1 MNENG
6 DLILRYLERL
16 GVEYIFGVPG
26 GAIEP
31 LYNALARSERN
42 GGPKAVIARHE
53 TGAAFMAEGYARET
67 GKLGVCCATSGPGAT
82 NLLTGVASAYAD
94 STPVLAIT
102 GQPSLQTFGMG
113 ALQEGSCTGINTVK
127 LFEDC
132 THFNTLVSHS
142 AQLEHKL
149 MMAISHAM
157 GNCPGPVHLSVPVDI
172 MRMSVQS
179 QASSGNLW
187 AFIDHEVVPT
197 YEAER
202 LLYDELAGK
211 ERVTI
216 LVGEGCF
223 DSVDDILSLAEARQW
238 SLVATPRAKGL
249 IPENHRLY
257 RGVFGFAGHRSAR
270 KSMLEENAERIVVI
284 GTALDEVTTGGWDH
298 SAGLD
303 RKRLVHISNNPNH
316 LSRSTSAL
324 RCILGSPRLLL
335 KRLNR
340 RFEVE
345 KPVKWDLCGD
355 SSSRSPTNY
364 LLDDSVSCADRSS
377 PIKPQA
383 FFWHLSQSLTPQARV
398 YADSGSSYLW
408 AIHYWHV
415 RKALDNGRTPFQ
427 IGIGFSSMGWAIGAS
442 VGAAAGAK
450 DAPVICITGDGSALM
465 SGQEITV
472 ALQENLNVL
481 FIILND
487 SCLGMV
493 KHGQALGGAEAI
505 GTELPR
511 VNFALMS
518 EAMGVQAYSVNSF
531 SDIDQIDLGHLL
543 SQPGP
548 CLLDVRVD
556 ASAVP
561 PMGNRMRVL
570 TGAATGEEYASQV

>member
-1 MNENG
+1 MNDNG
-6 DLILRYLERL
+6 GLILQYLERL

-31 LYNALARSERN
+31 LFNAIARSERN

-82 NLLTGVASAYAD
+82 NLLTGVASAFAD

-113 ALQEGSCTGINTVK
+113 ALQEGSCTGINTVS

-132 THFNTLVSHS
+132 TRFNTLVSHP

-149 MMAISHAM
+149 VMAIGHAM
-157 GNCPGPVHLSVPVDI
+157 SNSPGPVHLSVPVDV
-172 MRMSVQS
+172 MREEVQGDS
-179 QASSGNLW
+179 CSGNLW

-202 LLYDELAGK
+202 LLYDELVDIDQ
-211 ERVTI
+211 VTI
-216 LVGEGCF
+216 LVGEGCVGA
-223 DSVDDILSLAEARQW
+223 VDDILTLAESRQW
-238 SLVATPRAKGL
+238 LLVTTPRAKGL

-257 RGVFGFAGHRSAR
+257 RGVFGFAGHVSAHNA
-270 KSMLEENAERIVVI
+270 MLHEDGKRILAI

-298 SAGLD
+298 STGLD
-303 RKRLVHISNNPNH
+303 RNSLIHISNNPEH
-316 LSRSTSAL
+316 LTRSTRAM

-335 KRLNR
+335 KRLIHR
-340 RFEVE
+340 LEIE
-345 KPVKWDLCGD
+345 YPSAWDVVDISATGL
-355 SSSRSPTNY
+355 PTNY
-364 LLDDSVSCADRSS
+364 VLESGVTCADKSR

-383 FFWHLSQSLTPQARV
+383 LFWHLSQTVPENTRV
-398 YADSGSSYLW
+398 YADSGCSYLW
-408 AIHYWHV
+408 AIHYWNV
-415 RKALDNGRTPFQ
+415 KQPLKNGRTPFQ
-427 IGIGFSSMGWAIGAS
+427 IGIGFSSMGWAIGAA

-450 DAPVICITGDGSALM
+450 GEPVVCITGDGSALM
-465 SGQEITV
+465 SGQEITT
-472 ALQENLNVL
+472 ALQEKLNVL
-481 FIILND
+481 FIVLND

-505 GTELPR
+505 GTTLPY
-511 VNFALMS
+511 VDFALIAQ
-518 EAMGVQAYSVNSF
+518 AMGVRSEQIKSF
-531 SDIDQIDLGHLL
+531 EDLERVDLATLFSEG
-543 SQPGP
+543 GP
-548 CLLDVRVD
+548 VLLDIRLD
-556 ASAVP
+556 TSQVP

-570 TGAATGEEYASQV
+570 TGAALGEEYDKAI

>member
-1 MNENG
+1 MNDNG

-16 GVEYIFGVPG
+16 GVEFVFGVPG

-94 STPVLAIT
+94 STPILAIT

-113 ALQEGSCTGINTVK
+113 ALQEGSCTGINTVQI
-127 LFEDC
+127 FDDC
-132 THFNTLVSHS
+132 TRFNTLISHP
-142 AQLEHKL
+142 AQLERKL
-149 MMAISHAM
+149 VMAISHAM
-157 GNCPGPVHLSVPVDI
+157 GNNPGPVHLSVPVDI
-172 MRMSVQS
+172 MRTPVQS
-179 QASSGNLW
+179 VECSGNLW

-202 LLYDELAGK
+202 LLYDELHDK
-211 ERVTI
+211 KFVTI
-216 LVGEGCF
+216 LVGEGCVNA
-223 DSVDDILSLAEARQW
+223 VDDILALAESRQW
-238 SLVATPRAKGL
+238 HLVTTPRAKGL

-257 RGVFGFAGHRSAR
+257 RGVFGFAGHFSARSA
-270 KSMLEENAERIVVI
+270 MLQDNAQRILAI
-284 GTALDEVTTGGWDH
+284 GTALDEVTTGGWDQ
-298 SAGLD
+298 STGLD
-303 RKRLVHISNNPNH
+303 RQRLVHISNNPDH

-340 RFEVE
+340 RLNVQQP
-345 KPVKWDLCGD
+345 KRWDLCEL
-355 SSSRSPTNY
+355 SSSGLPTNY
-364 LLDDSVSCADRSS
+364 SLDAGVTCTDKGR

-383 FFWHLSQSLTPQARV
+383 LFWHLSQTVTPNARI

-408 AIHYWHV
+408 AIHYWRVHQT
-415 RKALDNGRTPFQ
+415 LENGRSPFH
-427 IGIGFSSMGWAIGAS
+427 IGIGFSSMGWAIGAA
-442 VGAAAGAK
+442 VGAAAGAQGE
-450 DAPVICITGDGSALM
+450 PVICITGDGSALM
-465 SGQEITV
+465 SGQEVTT

-505 GTELPR
+505 GTVLPK
-511 VNFALMS
+511 VNFALMA
-518 EAMGVQAYSVNSF
+518 EAMGVQAYSIHSF
-531 SDIDQIDLGHLL
+531 ADLEQIDLQHLL
-543 SQPGP
+543 SEPGP
-548 CLLDVRVD
+548 CLLDVHVD
-556 ASAVP
+556 AAEVP

-570 TGAATGEEYASQV
+570 TGSSQGKLYV

>member
-1 MNENG
+1 MNDYG

-82 NLLTGVASAYAD
+82 NMLTGIASAYAD

-102 GQPSLQTFGMG
+102 GQPSLHTFGMG
-113 ALQEGSCTGINTVK
+113 ALQEGSCTSINTVK
-127 LFEDC
+127 MFEDC
-132 THFNTLVSHS
+132 TRFNTLISHP
-142 AQLEHKL
+142 AQLERKL
-149 MMAISHAM
+149 VMAISHAM
-157 GNCPGPVHLSVPVDI
+157 GNIPGPVHLSVPVDI
-172 MRMSVQS
+172 MRTEVHSEGC
-179 QASSGNLW
+179 SGNLW

-197 YEAER
+197 YDAER
-202 LLYDELAGK
+202 LLYDELCDQK
-211 ERVTI
+211 FVTI
-216 LVGEGCF
+216 LVGEGCAN
-223 DSVDDILSLAEARQW
+223 SVDDILALAESRQW
-238 SLVATPRAKGL
+238 NLVTTPRAKGL

-257 RGVFGFAGHRSAR
+257 RGVFGFAGHYSARSA
-270 KSMLEENAERIVVI
+270 MLQENAQRIVVI
-284 GTALDEVTTGGWDH
+284 GTALDEITTGGWDQ
-298 SAGLD
+298 STGLD
-303 RKRLVHISNNPNH
+303 RKRLIHISNNPDH

-335 KRLNR
+335 KRLNHR
-340 RFEVE
+340 LNVQKSSR
-345 KPVKWDLCGD
+345 WDLCEL
-355 SSSRSPTNY
+355 SSSGLPTNY
-364 LLDDSVSCADRSS
+364 TLDGGVNCVDKRS

-383 FFWHLSQSLTPQARV
+383 LFWYLSQSITPQARV

-408 AIHYWHV
+408 AIHYW
-415 RKALDNGRTPFQ
+415 RIQKTLDNGRSPFH

-442 VGAAAGAK
+442 VGAAAGSK
-450 DAPVICITGDGSALM
+450 GEPVICITGDGSALM
-465 SGQEITV
+465 SGQEITT

-487 SCLGMV
+487 SSLGMV
-493 KHGQALGGAEAI
+493 RHGQSLAGAENI

-511 VNFALMS
+511 VNFALMA
-518 EAMGVQAYSVNSF
+518 EAMGVQAYPVHSF
-531 SDIDQIDLGHLL
+531 EDLQQIDLDHLL
-543 SQPGP
+543 AHGGP
-548 CLLDVRVD
+548 CLLDVRID
-556 ASAVP
+556 ATEVP

-570 TGAATGEEYASQV
+570 SGADKGEIYV

>member
-1 MNENG
+1 MNDNG

-16 GVEYIFGVPG
+16 GVEFIFGVPG

-113 ALQEGSCTGINTVK
+113 ALQEGSCTGINTVQI
-127 LFEDC
+127 FDDC
-132 THFNTLVSHS
+132 TRFNTLISHP
-142 AQLEHKL
+142 AQLERKL
-149 MMAISHAM
+149 VMAISHAM
-157 GNCPGPVHLSVPVDI
+157 GNNPGPVHLSVPVDI
-172 MRMSVQS
+172 MRTQVQS
-179 QASSGNLW
+179 VECSGNLW

-202 LLYDELAGK
+202 LLYDELHDK
-211 ERVTI
+211 KFVTI
-216 LVGEGCF
+216 LVGEGC
-223 DSVDDILSLAEARQW
+223 VGAIDDILALAEDRQW
-238 SLVATPRAKGL
+238 NLVTTPRAKGL

-257 RGVFGFAGHRSAR
+257 RGVFGFAGHFSAR
-270 KSMLEENAERIVVI
+270 GAMLQDNAQRILVI
-284 GTALDEVTTGGWDH
+284 GTALDEVTTGGWDQ
-298 SAGLD
+298 STGLD
-303 RKRLVHISNNPNH
+303 RKRLVHISNNPDH

-340 RFEVE
+340 RLNVK
-345 KPVKWDLCGD
+345 KPERWDLCELSASGL
-355 SSSRSPTNY
+355 PTNY
-364 LLDDSVSCADRSS
+364 ALDSGIACIDKSR

-383 FFWHLSQSLTPQARV
+383 LFWYLSQIVGDTTRV

-408 AIHYWHV
+408 AIHYWRVH
-415 RKALDNGRTPFQ
+415 KSLENGRSPFH
-427 IGIGFSSMGWAIGAS
+427 IGIGFSSMGWAIGAA
-442 VGAAAGAK
+442 VGAAAGAQGE
-450 DAPVICITGDGSALM
+450 PVICITGDGSALM
-465 SGQEITV
+465 SGQEVTT

-481 FIILND
+481 FIVLND

-505 GTELPR
+505 GTELPK
-511 VNFALMS
+511 VNFALMA
-518 EAMGVQAYSVNSF
+518 EAMGVQAYSVHSF
-531 SDIDQIDLGHLL
+531 TDLEQVDLEHLMM
-543 SQPGP
+543 QPGP
-548 CLLDVRVD
+548 CLLDIHVD
-556 ASAVP
+556 SSEIP

-570 TGAATGEEYASQV
+570 VGSSQGEVHV